1 MIEFQDA
8 LKKSRAYN
16 LIKHDIDTGNLSHA
30 YMVISPDV
38 FAVQNLFRL
47 IACAVYCKDA
57 CTTCPVCKKVLN
69 GNHADVKFINE
80 DGKKI
85 KVEDVA
91 ALIEDTE
98 TKPFESDNKLYFVNY
113 ADKMNPAAQNKLLKT
128 LEEPQKAVSIF
139 LGVGSESAILD
150 TVKSRTKKITLD
162 RFSAGDIKDA
172 LLSSGVADGNATI
185 AAACADGSGRVH
197 DKVRLALVQD
207 GDDQFMCKRH
217 IRDSSCI
224 FLVAEISQR
233 PAARDALKRDGEH
246 DAVAGDV
253 DKQAALGCLE
263 ELALLTG
270 ARHTRHDGLVCRFE
284 PIEREVFAA
293 RCPHTEVREDHVQ
306 AAGGIE
312 ILHDLCL
319 AAVGDADDTVQLHL
333 RPPPR
338 VR

>member
-98 TKPFESDNKLYFVNY
+98 TKPFESDNKLYFVNS

-162 RFSAGDIKDA
+162 RFSADDIKDA
-172 LLSSGVADGNATI
+172 LISSGVAVGNATI
-185 AAACADGSGRVH
+185 AAACADGMLWRAKEIASNSAFSETFDRAIFILNNLKKSSDVASFLN
-197 DKVRLALVQD
+197 DKTLDKDNLPV
-207 GDDQFMCKRH
+207 
-217 IRDSSCI
+217 
-224 FLVAEISQR
+224 FL
-233 PAARDALKRDGEH
+233 DALSIVLRDMIAAKTDKNLIMSKHKEWEIETLSKGFSL
-246 DAVAGDV
+246 DALSNILYLVNEERKKLSFYVGSTGV
-253 DKQAALGCLE
+253 VENLLLGILE
-263 ELALLTG
+263 
-270 ARHTRHDGLVCRFE
+270 VKYKC
-284 PIEREVFAA
+284 
-293 RCPHTEVREDHVQ
+293 Q
-306 AAGGIE
+306 
-312 ILHDLCL
+312 
-319 AAVGDADDTVQLHL
+319 
-333 RPPPR
+333 
-338 VR
+338 

>member
-80 DGKKI
+80 DSKKI

-98 TKPFESDNKLYFVNY
+98 TKPFESDNKLYFVNS

-172 LLSSGVADGNATI
+172 LISSGVAVGNATI
-185 AAACADGSGRVH
+185 AAACADGMLWRAKEIASNSAFSETFDRAIFILNNLKKSSDVASFLN
-197 DKVRLALVQD
+197 DKTLDKDNLPV
-207 GDDQFMCKRH
+207 
-217 IRDSSCI
+217 
-224 FLVAEISQR
+224 FL
-233 PAARDALKRDGEH
+233 DALSIVLRDMIAAKTDKNLIMSKHKEWEIETLSKGFSL
-246 DAVAGDV
+246 DALSNILYLVNEERKKLSFYVGSTGV
-253 DKQAALGCLE
+253 VENLLLGILE
-263 ELALLTG
+263 
-270 ARHTRHDGLVCRFE
+270 VKYKC
-284 PIEREVFAA
+284 
-293 RCPHTEVREDHVQ
+293 Q
-306 AAGGIE
+306 
-312 ILHDLCL
+312 
-319 AAVGDADDTVQLHL
+319 
-333 RPPPR
+333 
-338 VR
+338 

>member
-98 TKPFESDNKLYFVNY
+98 TKPFESDNKLYFVNS

-172 LLSSGVADGNATI
+172 LINSGVAVGNATI
-185 AAACADGSGRVH
+185 AAACADGMLWRA
-197 DKVRLALVQD
+197 K
-207 GDDQFMCKRH
+207 
-217 IRDSSCI
+217 
-224 FLVAEISQR
+224 EISSNSAFSETFDRAIFILNNLKKKQR
-233 PAARDALKRDGEH
+233 CG
-246 DAVAGDV
+246 VV
-253 DKQAALGCLE
+253 
-263 ELALLTG
+263 
-270 ARHTRHDGLVCRFE
+270 FE
-284 PIEREVFAA
+284 R
-293 RCPHTEVREDHVQ
+293 
-306 AAGGIE
+306 
-312 ILHDLCL
+312 
-319 AAVGDADDTVQLHL
+319 
-333 RPPPR
+333 
-338 VR
+338 

>member
-8 LKKSRAYN
+8 LKKSRTYN

-38 FAVQNLFRL
+38 FAVKNLFRL

-98 TKPFESDNKLYFVNY
+98 TKPFESDNKLYFVNS

-172 LLSSGVADGNATI
+172 LLSSGVAVGNATI
-185 AAACADGSGRVH
+185 AAACADGMLWH
-197 DKVRLALVQD
+197 AK
-207 GDDQFMCKRH
+207 
-217 IRDSSCI
+217 
-224 FLVAEISQR
+224 EISSNSAFSETFDR
-233 PAARDALKRDGEH
+233 AIFILNNLKKSSDVASFLNDKTLDKDNLPVFLDALSIVLRDMIAAKTDKNLIMSKHKEWEIETLSKGFSL
-246 DAVAGDV
+246 DALSNILYLVNEERKKLSFYVGSTGV
-253 DKQAALGCLE
+253 VENLLLGILE
-263 ELALLTG
+263 
-270 ARHTRHDGLVCRFE
+270 VKYKC
-284 PIEREVFAA
+284 
-293 RCPHTEVREDHVQ
+293 Q
-306 AAGGIE
+306 
-312 ILHDLCL
+312 
-319 AAVGDADDTVQLHL
+319 
-333 RPPPR
+333 
-338 VR
+338 

>member
-38 FAVQNLFRL
+38 FAVQTLFRL

-98 TKPFESDNKLYFVNY
+98 TKPFESDNKLYFVNS

-172 LLSSGVADGNATI
+172 LISSGVAVGNATI
-185 AAACADGSGRVH
+185 AAACADGMLWRAKEIASNSAFSETFDRAIFILNNLKKSSDVASFLN
-197 DKVRLALVQD
+197 DKTFDKDNLPV
-207 GDDQFMCKRH
+207 
-217 IRDSSCI
+217 
-224 FLVAEISQR
+224 FL
-233 PAARDALKRDGEH
+233 DALSIVLRDMIAAKTDKNLIMSKHKEWEIETLSKGFSL
-246 DAVAGDV
+246 DALSNILYLVNEERKKLSFYVGSTGV
-253 DKQAALGCLE
+253 VENLLLGILE
-263 ELALLTG
+263 
-270 ARHTRHDGLVCRFE
+270 VKYKC
-284 PIEREVFAA
+284 
-293 RCPHTEVREDHVQ
+293 Q
-306 AAGGIE
+306 
-312 ILHDLCL
+312 
-319 AAVGDADDTVQLHL
+319 
-333 RPPPR
+333 
-338 VR
+338 

>member
-98 TKPFESDNKLYFVNY
+98 TKPFESDNKLY
-113 ADKMNPAAQNKLLKT
+113 
-128 LEEPQKAVSIF
+128 
-139 LGVGSESAILD
+139 
-150 TVKSRTKKITLD
+150 
-162 RFSAGDIKDA
+162 
-172 LLSSGVADGNATI
+172 LSLI
-185 AAACADGSGRVH
+185 
-197 DKVRLALVQD
+197 
-207 GDDQFMCKRH
+207 H
-217 IRDSSCI
+217 I
-224 FLVAEISQR
+224 
-233 PAARDALKRDGEH
+233 
-246 DAVAGDV
+246 
-253 DKQAALGCLE
+253 
-263 ELALLTG
+263 
-270 ARHTRHDGLVCRFE
+270 
-284 PIEREVFAA
+284 
-293 RCPHTEVREDHVQ
+293 
-306 AAGGIE
+306 
-312 ILHDLCL
+312 
-319 AAVGDADDTVQLHL
+319 
-333 RPPPR
+333 
-338 VR
+338 

>member
-98 TKPFESDNKLYFVNY
+98 TKPFESDNKLYFVNS

-162 RFSAGDIKDA
+162 RFSADDIHAA
-172 LLSSGVADGNATI
+172 LICSGGAVGNATI
-185 AAACADGSGRVH
+185 AAASADGMLWRAKEIASNSAFSETFDRAIFILNNLKKSSDVASFLN
-197 DKVRLALVQD
+197 DKTLDKDNLPV
-207 GDDQFMCKRH
+207 
-217 IRDSSCI
+217 
-224 FLVAEISQR
+224 FL
-233 PAARDALKRDGEH
+233 DALSIVLRDMIAAKTDKNLIMSKHKEWEIETLSKGFSL
-246 DAVAGDV
+246 DALSNILYLVNEERKKLSFYVGSTGV
-253 DKQAALGCLE
+253 VENLLLGILE
-263 ELALLTG
+263 
-270 ARHTRHDGLVCRFE
+270 VKYKC
-284 PIEREVFAA
+284 
-293 RCPHTEVREDHVQ
+293 Q
-306 AAGGIE
+306 
-312 ILHDLCL
+312 
-319 AAVGDADDTVQLHL
+319 
-333 RPPPR
+333 
-338 VR
+338 

>member
-47 IACAVYCKDA
+47 IACAVFCKDA

-98 TKPFESDNKLYFVNY
+98 TKPFESDNKLYFVNS

-172 LLSSGVADGNATI
+172 LISSGVAVGNATI
-185 AAACADGSGRVH
+185 AAACADGMLWRAKEIASNSAFSETFDRAIFILNNLKKSSDVASFLN
-197 DKVRLALVQD
+197 DKTLDKDNLPV
-207 GDDQFMCKRH
+207 
-217 IRDSSCI
+217 
-224 FLVAEISQR
+224 FL
-233 PAARDALKRDGEH
+233 DALSIVLRDMIAAKTDKNLIMSKHKEWEIETLSKGFSL
-246 DAVAGDV
+246 DALSNILYLVNEERKKLSFYVGSTGV
-253 DKQAALGCLE
+253 VENLLLGILE
-263 ELALLTG
+263 
-270 ARHTRHDGLVCRFE
+270 VKYKC
-284 PIEREVFAA
+284 
-293 RCPHTEVREDHVQ
+293 Q
-306 AAGGIE
+306 
-312 ILHDLCL
+312 
-319 AAVGDADDTVQLHL
+319 
-333 RPPPR
+333 
-338 VR
+338 

>member
-98 TKPFESDNKLYFVNY
+98 TKPFESDNKLYFVNS
-113 ADKMNPAAQNKLLKT
+113 ADKMNPKQVAETPGRTA
-128 LEEPQKAVSIF
+128 
-139 LGVGSESAILD
+139 
-150 TVKSRTKKITLD
+150 KSREHI
-162 RFSAGDIKDA
+162 
-172 LLSSGVADGNATI
+172 SG
-185 AAACADGSGRVH
+185 SRQR
-197 DKVRLALVQD
+197 K
-207 GDDQFMCKRH
+207 
-217 IRDSSCI
+217 RDSGH
-224 FLVAEISQR
+224 
-233 PAARDALKRDGEH
+233 GE
-246 DAVAGDV
+246 VENE
-253 DKQAALGCLE
+253 KNN
-263 ELALLTG
+263 
-270 ARHTRHDGLVCRFE
+270 
-284 PIEREVFAA
+284 P
-293 RCPHTEVREDHVQ
+293 
-306 AAGGIE
+306 
-312 ILHDLCL
+312 
-319 AAVGDADDTVQLHL
+319 
-333 RPPPR
+333 
-338 VR
+338 

>member
-98 TKPFESDNKLYFVNY
+98 TKPFESDNKLYFVNS

-139 LGVGSESAILD
+139 LGVGSESVILD

-172 LLSSGVADGNATI
+172 LISSGVAVGNATI
-185 AAACADGSGRVH
+185 ASACADGMLWRA
-197 DKVRLALVQD
+197 K
-207 GDDQFMCKRH
+207 
-217 IRDSSCI
+217 
-224 FLVAEISQR
+224 EISSN
-233 PAARDALKRDGEH
+233 AAFSETFDRAIFILNNLKKSSDVASFLNDKTLDKDNLPVFLDALSIVLRDMIAAKTDKNLIMSKHKEWEIETLSKGFSL
-246 DAVAGDV
+246 DALSNILYLVNEERKKLSFYVGSTGV
-253 DKQAALGCLE
+253 VENLLLGILE
-263 ELALLTG
+263 
-270 ARHTRHDGLVCRFE
+270 VKYKC
-284 PIEREVFAA
+284 
-293 RCPHTEVREDHVQ
+293 Q
-306 AAGGIE
+306 
-312 ILHDLCL
+312 
-319 AAVGDADDTVQLHL
+319 
-333 RPPPR
+333 
-338 VR
+338 

>member
-98 TKPFESDNKLYFVNY
+98 TKPFESDNKLYFVNS

-162 RFSAGDIKDA
+162 RFSAR
-172 LLSSGVADGNATI
+172 T
-185 AAACADGSGRVH
+185 
-197 DKVRLALVQD
+197 
-207 GDDQFMCKRH
+207 
-217 IRDSSCI
+217 
-224 FLVAEISQR
+224 
-233 PAARDALKRDGEH
+233 
-246 DAVAGDV
+246 
-253 DKQAALGCLE
+253 
-263 ELALLTG
+263 
-270 ARHTRHDGLVCRFE
+270 
-284 PIEREVFAA
+284 
-293 RCPHTEVREDHVQ
+293 
-306 AAGGIE
+306 
-312 ILHDLCL
+312 
-319 AAVGDADDTVQLHL
+319 
-333 RPPPR
+333 
-338 VR
+338 

>member
-162 RFSAGDIKDA
+162 RFSAQDIKDA

-185 AAACADGSGRVH
+185 AAACADGMLWRAKVISSNSAFSETFDRAIFILNNLKKSSDVASFLN
-197 DKVRLALVQD
+197 DKTLDKDNLPV
-207 GDDQFMCKRH
+207 
-217 IRDSSCI
+217 
-224 FLVAEISQR
+224 FL
-233 PAARDALKRDGEH
+233 DALSIVLRDMIAAKTDKNLIMSKHKEWEIETLSKGFSL
-246 DAVAGDV
+246 DALSNILYLVNEERKKLSFYVGSTGV
-253 DKQAALGCLE
+253 VENLLLGILE
-263 ELALLTG
+263 
-270 ARHTRHDGLVCRFE
+270 VKYKC
-284 PIEREVFAA
+284 
-293 RCPHTEVREDHVQ
+293 Q
-306 AAGGIE
+306 
-312 ILHDLCL
+312 
-319 AAVGDADDTVQLHL
+319 
-333 RPPPR
+333 
-338 VR
+338 

>member
-38 FAVQNLFRL
+38 YAVKNLFRL

-98 TKPFESDNKLYFVNY
+98 TKPFESDNKLYFVNS

-162 RFSAGDIKDA
+162 RFSASDIKDA
-172 LLSSGVADGNATI
+172 LISSGVAVGNATI
-185 AAACADGSGRVH
+185 AAACADGMLWRAKEIASNSAFSETFDRAIFILNNLKKSSDVASFLN
-197 DKVRLALVQD
+197 DKTLDKDNLPV
-207 GDDQFMCKRH
+207 
-217 IRDSSCI
+217 
-224 FLVAEISQR
+224 FL
-233 PAARDALKRDGEH
+233 DALSIVLRDMIAAKTDKNLIMSKHKEWEIETLSKGFSL
-246 DAVAGDV
+246 DALSNILYLVNEERKKLSFYVGSTGV
-253 DKQAALGCLE
+253 VENLLLGILE
-263 ELALLTG
+263 
-270 ARHTRHDGLVCRFE
+270 VKYKC
-284 PIEREVFAA
+284 
-293 RCPHTEVREDHVQ
+293 Q
-306 AAGGIE
+306 
-312 ILHDLCL
+312 
-319 AAVGDADDTVQLHL
+319 
-333 RPPPR
+333 
-338 VR
+338 

>member
-98 TKPFESDNKLYFVNY
+98 TKPFESDNKLYFVNS

-172 LLSSGVADGNATI
+172 LLSSGVAVGNATI
-185 AAACADGSGRVH
+185 AAACADGMLWRAKEIASNSAFSETFDRAIFILNNLKKSSDVASFLN
-197 DKVRLALVQD
+197 DKTLDKDNLPV
-207 GDDQFMCKRH
+207 
-217 IRDSSCI
+217 
-224 FLVAEISQR
+224 FL
-233 PAARDALKRDGEH
+233 DALSIVLRDMIAAKTDKNLIMSKHKEWEIETLSKGFSL
-246 DAVAGDV
+246 DALSNILYLVNEERKKLSFYVGSTGV
-253 DKQAALGCLE
+253 VENLLLGILE
-263 ELALLTG
+263 
-270 ARHTRHDGLVCRFE
+270 VKYKC
-284 PIEREVFAA
+284 
-293 RCPHTEVREDHVQ
+293 Q
-306 AAGGIE
+306 
-312 ILHDLCL
+312 
-319 AAVGDADDTVQLHL
+319 
-333 RPPPR
+333 
-338 VR
+338 